1 MKISLNSQIFLG
13 ALLGILLGLLFS
25 NLGADNRITQN
36 GLYVSELIGSVFID
50 LLKMILVPLVFTS
63 IAVGVANL
71 RVHQQMHRVW
81 IATLLFFVSSMAIA
95 ILLGLGAANLF
106 EPGKGLS
113 LDLFHNALQH
123 FESKQMD
130 VHEFIRHFL
139 HSLFIND

>member
-95 ILLGLGAANLF
+95 ILLGLDCTA
-106 EPGKGLS
+106 P
-113 LDLFHNALQH
+113 
-123 FESKQMD
+123 
-130 VHEFIRHFL
+130 V
-139 HSLFIND
+139 